1 MNNKK
6 AFSLPK
12 ENNRYQNLDNESFY
26 LEEEKNSETKPPK
39 KTRFDYLYENSK
51 ILQEKKEICRIKTA
65 IETKKKMNPKITKKA
80 KQIERNKNLFHQRLY
95 PKKNFKITLE
105 HEDELIEEKDLYS
118 RNQRQNEILRKIYKN
133 NSSYSS
139 NQELSSLNDLKTI
152 NHNYTFKPEIDKKS
166 KSIATKLPMNSKERL
181 TLVIKQQL
189 NDKNKEINE
198 NEIKKPTKN
207 IKINKRSL
215 SLYQKGLEKMQK
227 RNELFLKKQCE
238 MNNLTPIKRSPKT
251 NTPLLSPDNVYAR
264 NARWKEKLNI
274 KNQKNK
280 QMFNEKEKGYY
291 TFHPN
296 INTHIM
302 EDDYRMINNNLGQY
316 LSYVTKKRLQLK
328 QKKRN
333 EEQYYSNMK
342 IDNKIGR
349 TFIKEDSFINYSN
362 IHTHK
367 KRNKSQN
374 NTIDVSLQR
383 NKLGVDDFFL
393 EKNKEE
399 ETETYFNYS
408 TYIRQNNFD
417 INSQHEHSFAFSN
430 AIQRMINNID

>member
-6 AFSLPK
+6 AFSQPK
-12 ENNRYQNLDNESFY
+12 ENNRYQNLENESFGF
-26 LEEEKNSETKPPK
+26 EEEKNSEIKPPK
-39 KTRFDYLYENSK
+39 KTRFDHLYENSK
-51 ILQEKKEICRIKTA
+51 ILQEKKEIYRIKTV

-80 KQIERNKNLFHQRLY
+80 KQIERNKNLFHQRLF
-95 PKKNFKITLE
+95 PKKNIKITLE

-118 RNQRQNEILRKIYKN
+118 RNQKQNEILKKIYKN
-133 NSSYSS
+133 NSSNSS
-139 NQELSSLNDLKTI
+139 NQELTSISDLKTI

-181 TLVIKQQL
+181 TLVIKQHL
-189 NDKNKEINE
+189 NDKKKEINE
-198 NEIKKPTKN
+198 IEIKHPTKN
-207 IKINKRSL
+207 IKVNQRSI

-227 RNELFLKKQCE
+227 RNELFLKKQFE

-251 NTPLLSPDNVYAR
+251 ITPLLSPDNVYAR
-264 NARWKEKLNI
+264 NAKWKEKLNI

-280 QMFNEKEKGYY
+280 QKFNEKEKGYY

-328 QKKRN
+328 QKKRK
-333 EEQYYSNMK
+333 EEQYYSNIK
-342 IDNKIGR
+342 IDTKIGR
-349 TFIKEDSFINYSN
+349 TFIKEDSFIKYSN
-362 IHTHK
+362 INTNK

-393 EKNKEE
+393 NREE